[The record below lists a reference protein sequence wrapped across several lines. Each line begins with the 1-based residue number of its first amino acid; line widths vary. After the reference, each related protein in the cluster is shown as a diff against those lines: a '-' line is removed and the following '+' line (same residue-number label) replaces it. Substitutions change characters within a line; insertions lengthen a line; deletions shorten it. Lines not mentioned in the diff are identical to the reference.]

1 MLLDEFWT
9 TRFLPYCT
17 ATLRECTVIGYES
30 AWRLH
35 VAPTLGG
42 MSMED
47 ITVDTVDEWIAGLS
61 SAGVARKAWT
71 LLRAMLR
78 RAIRWGLLDV
88 DITRRQIRLPQ
99 SRRYEPLLL
108 TLRQQRIQLRGFY
121 DAPLEA
127 WHNCSMVFPV
137 ERT

>member
-17 ATLRECTVIGYES
+17 ETLRECTVIGYES

-47 ITVDTVDEWIAGLS
+47 ITVDTVYEWIAGLS